1 MRFPCLTIL
10 SLARERIHVVL
21 CLPTFSVRQP
31 RWNIAPIEWHPSGSK
46 PNHRSNRPTV
56 SQRCVYVFVSNVEQT
71 NRVWGSKIT
80 VVKSRHLFRNA
91 ATMNIPIELKDRSGT
106 GNEWK
111 IDVESMMKIL
121 RLIVVTRRNF
131 HRKFKDLYLHGCVFH
146 FLKYKFHS
154 LIVDNSS

>member
-91 ATMNIPIELKDRSGT
+91 ATMNIPIELDEGSIRYWQRVEDRCGKYDENFEVNRCNTTKFSQEIQRFVFT
-106 GNEWK
+106 WMCFSFFK
-111 IDVESMMKIL
+111 IQVSFFN
-121 RLIVVTRRNF
+121 RR
-131 HRKFKDLYLHGCVFH
+131 
-146 FLKYKFHS
+146 
-154 LIVDNSS
+154 